1 MVLLGEGVAGHEDDS
16 TVEPGPTAHQQEVER
31 IPRDLLEME
40 VQKHEIDIHLVQS
53 RIRQVWIAGGD
64 DLIVQASERPLQG
77 PPDSRLIVD
86 DEDARGLH
94 EAT

>member
-16 TVEPGPTAHQQEVER
+16 PVEPGPAAHQQEVEC
-31 IPRDLLEME
+31 IPGDLLEME
-40 VQKHEIDIHLVQS
+40 VQEHEIDIHLVKS

-64 DLIVQASERPLQG
+64 DLIVQASERTLQS

-86 DEDARGLH
+86 DEYARGLH
-94 EAT
+94 EAA